1 MGSDDYIT
9 PGGGLKLKGSKPLG
23 VEKKKKKKSSS
34 SKKPREGSPSSGSS
48 SKTLALQKALEDE
61 DAEMTRAKAA
71 GEPEGGE
78 RELEEMDLRDG
89 KTPAERQAEEM
100 RRKRVCTTPKP
111 LQAPLSIPF
120 YFSCSNNF
128 KIYIYRYGLT
138 NKKHIVT

>member
-78 RELEEMDLRDG
+78 RELEERDLMDG

-100 RRKRVCTTPKP
+100 RRKRVCHNP
-111 LQAPLSIPF
+111 LPLSKHLYLSLFI
-120 YFSCSNNF
+120 SVARIISRL
-128 KIYIYRYGLT
+128 IYRYGLT
-138 NKKHIVT
+138 KNT